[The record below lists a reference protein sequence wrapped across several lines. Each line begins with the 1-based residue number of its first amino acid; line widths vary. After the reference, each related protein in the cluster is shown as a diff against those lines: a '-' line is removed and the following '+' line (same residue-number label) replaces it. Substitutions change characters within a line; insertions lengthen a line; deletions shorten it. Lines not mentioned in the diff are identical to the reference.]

1 MATYQIRPERE
12 TLHGALYCGLKPAIT
27 IEPGDR
33 VEFSTLE
40 ADWRTGRC
48 TEPKT
53 ESGAFFPRDRETD
66 FAQALCGPVYIKEA
80 KPGMTLAVSIGELTP
95 GNWGWS
101 RVGLGNPDHL
111 KRIGCEEGEYFL
123 VWDIDVK
130 AGICTSNE
138 GHKVPMRPFVG
149 VYAVAPE
156 GQEMRTTHYPG
167 NFGGNLD
174 CKALVT
180 GSTLYLPIF
189 HDGAL
194 FSVGD
199 GHAAQGDGEMGCTAI
214 ECPYEKISL
223 TFDLV
228 QGTFGSP
235 TAKTPEGWVT
245 FGYSESLTDAA
256 YMALNNMV
264 RLLMYLYGFE
274 RREAL
279 TAASV
284 AVDMRVTQIV
294 NGVRGAH
301 AVLPYGS
308 ILR

>member
-1 MATYQIRPERE
+1 
-12 TLHGALYCGLKPAIT
+12 
-27 IEPGDR
+27 
-33 VEFSTLE
+33 
-40 ADWRTGRC
+40 
-48 TEPKT
+48 
-53 ESGAFFPRDRETD
+53 
-66 FAQALCGPVYIKEA
+66 
-80 KPGMTLAVSIGELTP
+80 
-95 GNWGWS
+95 
-101 RVGLGNPDHL
+101 
-111 KRIGCEEGEYFL
+111 
-123 VWDIDVK
+123 
-130 AGICTSNE
+130 
-138 GHKVPMRPFVG
+138 MRPFAG
-149 VYAVAPE
+149 RICRGAGGAGDE
-156 GQEMRTTHYPG
+156 DDHYPG
-167 NFGGNLD
+167 DFGGNLD

-199 GHAAQGDGEMGCTAI
+199 GHAAQGDGELGCTAI

-235 TAKTPEGWVT
+235 VAKTPEGWVA

-256 YMALNNMV
+256 YMALDNMV

-279 TAASV
+279 TAAECCGGYARDPDCERRARS
-284 AVDMRVTQIV
+284 
-294 NGVRGAH
+294 H

-308 ILR
+308 VLR